1 MQYYRILFVCKNLK
15 FLSYRPRN
23 YHHNHSTLPV
33 KSASVINITIFNSR
47 HSVSKSSSQPYLN
60 LLYSVA
66 IIKQQLCFFS
76 FQKMLARELIRL
88 TTLISLIIFTNCLGG
103 SPLEIVKQWDL
114 LSYDFP
120 PDWPVNDKT
129 LYNPEQIVA
138 TGFEIGDDKI
148 FIANPRLFSG
158 VPATISSVSRDS
170 VGDSPVLKVCFFVS
184 FVLFTRLVFYLR

>member
-1 MQYYRILFVCKNLK
+1 
-15 FLSYRPRN
+15 
-23 YHHNHSTLPV
+23 
-33 KSASVINITIFNSR
+33 
-47 HSVSKSSSQPYLN
+47 
-60 LLYSVA
+60 
-66 IIKQQLCFFS
+66 
-76 FQKMLARELIRL
+76 MLARELIRL

-138 TGFEIGDDKI
+138 TGFEIGDNKI

-158 VPATISSVSRDS
+158 VPATISTVSRDTT
-170 VGDSPVLKVCFFVS
+170 GDSPVLKVCIQS
-184 FVLFTRLVFYLR
+184 RKKLNYPI